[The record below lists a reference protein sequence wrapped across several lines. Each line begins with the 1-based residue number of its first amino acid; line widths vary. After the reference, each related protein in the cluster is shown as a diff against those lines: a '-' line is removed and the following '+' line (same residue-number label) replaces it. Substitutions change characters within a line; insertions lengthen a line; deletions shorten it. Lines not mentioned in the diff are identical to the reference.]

1 MAVQPELR
9 NVVVAGLWLSCA
21 LGLPEFHSQGVRCV
35 LDTGFE
41 SGNRSSFPRCSGVA
55 VCFCYFSCEVLC
67 LGAFCYFLLDRNWF

>member
-35 LDTGFE
+35 LDTGQLTPE
-41 SGNRSSFPRCSGVA
+41 VVIRVDLNLGIGVPFPGVLEWLY
-55 VCFCYFSCEVLC
+55 VSVTFHVRFYV
-67 LGAFCYFLLDRNWF
+67 